1 MPIIEVENLTKTF
14 RVFDRRPGLRGAARD
29 LFSRR
34 YRSLDAVADISFQI
48 EAGEMVGYIGANGA
62 GKSTTIKILT
72 GILHQTAGK
81 VRVAG
86 YVPHDERNAYL
97 REIGVVFGQRTQ
109 LWWDLAVQE
118 SFRLLQRIYDVD
130 DADFEARMKRFDE
143 VLAIGAY
150 LRTPVRKLSLGEKMR
165 CEICAA
171 LLHRP
176 KVLFLDEPTIGL
188 DVVAK
193 AAIRD
198 FLREINREM
207 DVTMIL
213 TTHDLK
219 DIEELCGRVLILD
232 HGKLVYNGALA
243 DLHRKLAGRT
253 VMRFHLAHSAGET
266 EIAGLPGD
274 GRVEWGAEEGAVLT
288 ASFDPGTTGRSEVI
302 KRALERF
309 EVRDIAMQEPSIEDV
324 VRRVYREGGVK
335 AGGENGD

>member
-1 MPIIEVENLTKTF
+1 MSIIEVENLTKTF
-14 RVFDRRPGLRGAARD
+14 RVFDRRPGLAGAAKD

-34 YRSLDAVADISFQI
+34 YRNLDAVSDVSFRI
-48 EAGEMVGYIGANGA
+48 EEGEMVGYIGANGA
-62 GKSTTIKILT
+62 GKSTTIKMLT

-86 YVPHDERNAYL
+86 YIPHDERNRYL

-118 SFRLLQRIYDVD
+118 SFRLLQRIYNVSDE
-130 DADFEARMKRFDE
+130 DFDARMKRFDE
-143 VLAIGAY
+143 VLGINAY

-165 CEICAA
+165 CEISAA
-171 LLHRP
+171 LLHHP

-198 FLREINREM
+198 FLREINRELS
-207 DVTMIL
+207 VTMIL

-232 HGKLVYNGALA
+232 HGKLVYNGSLP

-253 VMRFHLAHSAGET
+253 VMRFHLAQAAEEAEISA
-266 EIAGLPGD
+266 LPG
-274 GRVEWGAEEGAVLT
+274 GEHVEWGTDEGAVLT
-288 ASFDPGTTGRSEVI
+288 VAFDPEEMGRSEVI
-302 KRALERF
+302 KQALERF
-309 EVRDIAMQEPSIEDV
+309 DVRDIAMQEPSIEDV
-324 VRRVYREGGVK
+324 VRRVYSEGGVK
-335 AGGENGD
+335 GAGNGE